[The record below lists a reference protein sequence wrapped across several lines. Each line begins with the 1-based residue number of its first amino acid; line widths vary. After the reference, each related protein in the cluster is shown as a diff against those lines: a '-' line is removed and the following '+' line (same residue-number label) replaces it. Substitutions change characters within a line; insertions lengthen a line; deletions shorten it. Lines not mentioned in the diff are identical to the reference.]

1 MMTDATAFS
10 NASSDDL
17 QRIFG
22 SCNLAVIVSV
32 YILGYQNVNQKEMA
46 SNGLFLKKDSRPVPY
61 NLRLT

>member
-1 MMTDATAFS
+1 MSIPKMMTDATAFS

-46 SNGLFLKKDSRPVPY
+46 
-61 NLRLT
+61 